1 MAYPKP
7 PTCANMNA
15 MATDP
20 YAPTPEVAKLF
31 ARYKKA
37 RDLERELLAE
47 VKAAAPAEL
56 HAGATASQ
64 LAGMTGLSD
73 EVFRRIAR
81 AEGVERR
88 REPTVGKLK
97 PNT

>member
-1 MAYPKP
+1 
-7 PTCANMNA
+7 MNA

-20 YAPTPEVAKLF
+20 YTPDPEVAQLF
-31 ARYKKA
+31 ARYKRT
-37 RDLERELLAE
+37 RDLEKELLTK
-47 VKAAAPAEL
+47 VKEAAPAAL

-64 LAGMTGLSD
+64 LAALTGLSD

-97 PNT
+97 TDS